1 MRLTDWLLS
10 VWERSGV
17 WGIVCILLSFIAL
30 INISISVWLTMHKI
44 LDYLKKNQK
53 KETLAILFYVFTI
66 LGIYAA
72 SEILH

>member
-1 MRLTDWLLS
+1 MRLNDWLSS
-10 VWERSGV
+10 VWDRSGI

-30 INISISVWLTMHKI
+30 INISISVWITMHKI

-53 KETLAILFYVFTI
+53 KETPAILFFVFTL
-66 LGIYAA
+66 LGIYAL